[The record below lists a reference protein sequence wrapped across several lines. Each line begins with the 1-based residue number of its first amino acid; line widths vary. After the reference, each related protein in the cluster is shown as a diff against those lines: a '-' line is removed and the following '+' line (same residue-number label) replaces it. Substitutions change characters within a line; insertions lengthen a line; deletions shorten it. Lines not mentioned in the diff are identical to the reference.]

1 MKGHAQIQRFLLLLN
16 TVLTPDVLQ
25 QSGSKSIAI
34 IFCPV
39 IAHFHEALRV
49 VGDTTLPLQ
58 SHQLACAGLPS
69 QDVSAARPTKPRH
82 LVPVTS
88 AYPQRGKKKKKA
100 KNTAFVLREHHTLLL
115 VGFKTSPP
123 FETLNSILCEQ
134 PDKKPGRGPLSGQQE
149 VSWDKRSKLR
159 NAFLGPGLMY
169 GLGSLRLG
177 TSQQKNVLRVT
188 VGFD

>member
-1 MKGHAQIQRFLLLLN
+1 M
-16 TVLTPDVLQ
+16 LQ
-25 QSGSKSIAI
+25 QSGSKSMAV

-58 SHQLACAGLPS
+58 RTASHQAACASLPS
-69 QDVSAARPTKPRH
+69 QDVSAARPTNPRH
-82 LVPVTS
+82 VVSVTS
-88 AYPQRGKKKKKA
+88 ANPQRGKKKE
-100 KNTAFVLREHHTLLL
+100 KNRAFLLREHHTLLSGSL
-115 VGFKTSPP
+115 KASPP

-159 NAFLGPGLMY
+159 NALLGPGLMY
-169 GLGSLRLG
+169 SLGSLRLG